1 MKSLKVIGNKENV
14 NQIRLVHKGL
24 NVRFDCYMKPL
35 PYDDNIDITKPKI
48 IEITFKDSYEI
59 DNLIHM
65 LEKFKKECSEYIG
78 EWR

>member
-1 MKSLKVIGNKENV
+1 MKVVGNKENV
-14 NQIRLVHKGL
+14 NQIRLTHKGL
-24 NVRFDCYMKPL
+24 NVRFNCFMKPL
-35 PYDDNIDITKPKI
+35 PCTTDNNIDISKPEI

-59 DNLIHM
+59 DNLIHI